1 MSYYERSVARDAKA
15 IALGLP
21 RVEAEI
27 ALWEGNKKKTKSIRH
42 RLWRLY
48 EAQKHLT
55 ESPED
60 SVSLVEQLKAINN
73 AT

>member
-1 MSYYERSVARDAKA
+1 MSYERSVMRDAKA
-15 IALGLP
+15 IAMGLP
-21 RVEAEI
+21 RVNAEI
-27 ALWEGNKKKTKSIRH
+27 ALWEGNQKKNKSIRY

-60 SVSLVEQLKAINN
+60 SMSLVDQLKAINN
-73 AT
+73 VT

>member
-1 MSYYERSVARDAKA
+1 MSIERSVARDAKA

-21 RVEAEI
+21 LVNAEI
-27 ALWEGNKKKTKSIRH
+27 ARLEGNQKKNKATRH

-55 ESPED
+55 QSPEE
-60 SVSLVEQLKAINN
+60 SQSLVEQLRKINES
-73 AT
+73 A

>member
-1 MSYYERSVARDAKA
+1 MSYERSVYRDAQA
-15 IALGLP
+15 IAMGLP
-21 RVEAEI
+21 RVNAEI
-27 ALWEGNKKKTKSIRH
+27 ALWEGNQRKTKSIRH

-60 SVSLVEQLKAINN
+60 SVSLVDQLKAINN
-73 AT
+73 G

>member
-1 MSYYERSVARDAKA
+1 MSVERSIARDAKA
-15 IALGLP
+15 LALGLP

-27 ALWEGNKKKTKSIRH
+27 VHWEGNQKKTKSIRH

-48 EAQKHLT
+48 EARKHLT

-60 SVSLVEQLKAINN
+60 SVSLVDQLKAINN
-73 AT
+73 A